1 MQIFISFASE
11 QREAAELIA
20 VAVRERGYKV
30 FFSRDTLPA
39 AESFDVRIEQAVK
52 SSDLF
57 VFLLSPESVTKGKY
71 TLTELSFA
79 REQWDSPD
87 GRVLPVMVVP
97 TEIGKIPVYLR
108 SVSIFE
114 PEGHLAA
121 DTAAQVDRILKK
133 RGGRGDVLHFALA
146 GAASGVLSYVVMM
159 YWPNALRIPF
169 AFPSDELESGGV
181 SALPGLVFGALV
193 ALCNW
198 RFGIRDRLHL
208 GVVVAFTLVAW
219 VLAVNVAQFSY
230 NQISAYTRA
239 LPSTGIAGGAAA
251 TNQGD
256 ASGGSTG
263 GDTAGKSDT
272 DPASAALPPATQTL
286 PFMPALV
293 GMFAGLIGGAVTLL
307 GVAIVNVGVR
317 RLETLLPIVTVAV
330 LLGAILQ
337 IAFLPGWYG
346 TAGYALLFVSWQSA
360 VVAMLTR
367 ALLTTAAESQ

>member
-1 MQIFISFASE
+1 LQIFISFASE

-39 AESFDVRIEQAVK
+39 AESFDVRIGQAVK

-87 GRVLPVMVVP
+87 GHVLPVMVAP

-108 SVSIFE
+108 SVSILE
-114 PEGHLAA
+114 PEGNLAA
-121 DTAAQVDRILKK
+121 DTAAQVDKILKK
-133 RGGRGDVLHFALA
+133 RGRNDVLHFALA
-146 GAASGVLSYVVMM
+146 GAVSGALSYVVML

-169 AFPSDELESGGV
+169 VFPSDELESSGV
-181 SALPGLVFGALV
+181 TAVPGLVFGALV

-208 GVVVAFTLVAW
+208 GVITAFTLVAW
-219 VLAVNVAQFSY
+219 VLAVNVAQFSF

-239 LPSTGIAGGAAA
+239 LPSPAIAGGAA
-251 TNQGD
+251 TPNQDD
-256 ASGGSTG
+256 ASGGNTG
-263 GDTAGKSDT
+263 GDAAGKSDI
-272 DPASAALPPATQTL
+272 DPGSVPIPPPTQTL

-293 GMFAGLIGGAVTLL
+293 GMVGGLIGGAVTLL
-307 GVAIVNVGVR
+307 GIAIVNVSVR

-330 LLGAILQ
+330 LLGATLQ
-337 IAFLPGWYG
+337 VAFLHGWYG
-346 TAGYALLFVSWQSA
+346 SAGYALLFVSWQSA